1 MDAPGGCRC
10 LTSQSNSVLV
20 PRLGAILMAK
30 TSGSADIIAGL
41 TGFNLIRNRAS
52 GVDATDQAD
61 MSDQSSKTGGEDG
74 IKSILSP
81 HQRAMLAKLRETP
94 VSPSRIFT
102 RCGADW
108 VRWVSEWRG
117 NPLVVG
123 ERERCGRWAARWAGA
138 RFAAWLCPFP
148 LSLAGRLAGSAGWL
162 AGVLRIDTGLV
173 ACTNRFRRF
182 QGSISSDS
190 SFDICPSW

>member
-1 MDAPGGCRC
+1 MLGQLIEQR
-10 LTSQSNSVLV
+10 
-20 PRLGAILMAK
+20 PRPRPGAILMAK
-30 TSGSADIIAGL
+30 TSGSADVIAGL

-94 VSPSRIFT
+94 FSPSRIFT

-117 NPLVVG
+117 NPLVVSVSG
-123 ERERCGRWAARWAGA
+123 VGG
-138 RFAAWLCPFP
+138 
-148 LSLAGRLAGSAGWL
+148 GRLAGRVRGLQPGCVPSLSRWLAAWLGLLAGWL
-162 AGVLRIDTGLV
+162 ACCESTPD
-173 ACTNRFRRF
+173 
-182 QGSISSDS
+182 
-190 SFDICPSW
+190 W

>member
-1 MDAPGGCRC
+1 M
-10 LTSQSNSVLV
+10 L
-20 PRLGAILMAK
+20 
-30 TSGSADIIAGL
+30 
-41 TGFNLIRNRAS
+41 
-52 GVDATDQAD
+52 
-61 MSDQSSKTGGEDG
+61 DQSIEQRPCTKTRCDIDGQDQRIGRYHRWSHRLQLDPEPSERSGCHRSGGHVRSVVETGGEDG

-94 VSPSRIFT
+94 FSPSRIFT

-117 NPLVVG
+117 NALVGCG